1 MHESNFVS
9 LLQSSVAWRSEKAQL
24 LKDIDAKEQCN
35 AEMSSRNLQLQQEC
49 SRHQAKTAQLSEENL
64 RMQNLIESLQKEREA
79 LQQRNEALQS
89 ENSSLLNENR
99 KIKHEM
105 EALSGENQTLKDENQ
120 VLHDQNEALQQEAYS
135 LEETNIHQQQQLL
148 SVQKERDLLQ
158 SAQQES
164 IAFGIEPWKVSR
176 DKVEKGDVLDGGA
189 WGVVSEG
196 KLQVAIKQF
205 YPIILS
211 SPNVARLKREMRMLA
226 LIRHPNLVQ
235 FIAVV
240 FNEQEDVRR
249 SAPYIITE
257 LLDTSLRLAYENNEV
272 PKENMITIFSDTA
285 RALDY
290 LHRRHEPII
299 HRDVNS
305 ANVLLKRLPNGRW
318 LGKVSD
324 FGSANLAREAYTMN
338 EGAIIYCAPEAFT
351 DKGNTRADVALTPK
365 VDVYSYGIMLCEV
378 ATRTLPN
385 TDIFPSLFARVQ
397 DEWPQLYRVV
407 DSCIKV
413 EPQKRPSMEDILSIL
428 NTWS

>member
-1 MHESNFVS
+1 MLIFLS
-9 LLQSSVAWRSEKAQL
+9 LQSPVVWRSEKTQL
-24 LKDIDAKEQCN
+24 LKDIDAKEQHN
-35 AEMSSRNLQLQQEC
+35 AEMSSRNLRLQQEC
-49 SRHQAKTAQLSEENL
+49 SQHQATITQLSEENL
-64 RMQNLIESLQKEREA
+64 RMQKLIESLQKEKDA

-89 ENSSLLNENR
+89 VNSSILNENR
-99 KIKHEM
+99 TMKQEM
-105 EALSGENQTLKDENQ
+105 EALQHENSSLKDENQ
-120 VLHDQNEALQQEAYS
+120 VLHDQNEVLQQQVHS
-135 LEETNIHQQQQLL
+135 LKDDNTHQQHQLV
-148 SVQKERDLLQ
+148 SVQEERDLLKL
-158 SAQQES
+158 AQQES
-164 IAFGIEPWKVSR
+164 VAFGIEPWKVSR
-176 DKVEKGDVLDGGA
+176 DKVEKGDVIGGGA
-189 WGVVSEG
+189 WGAVSEG

-211 SPNVARLKREMRMLA
+211 HANVLKLKREMRMLA

-240 FNEQEDVRR
+240 FDDQDVRR

-272 PKENMITIFSDTA
+272 LQEHMISIFRDTA

-338 EGAIIYCAPEAFT
+338 EGAIIYCAPEA
-351 DKGNTRADVALTPK
+351 KGGARAEIALTPK

-378 ATRTLPN
+378 ATRTLPE
-385 TDIFPSLFARVQ
+385 TDVFPSLLDCVEH
-397 DEWPQLYRVV
+397 EWPQLHRLVKI
-407 DSCIKV
+407 CIMV
-413 EPQKRPSMEDILSIL
+413 EPQKRPSMEDVLSVL
-428 NTWS
+428 NVWS